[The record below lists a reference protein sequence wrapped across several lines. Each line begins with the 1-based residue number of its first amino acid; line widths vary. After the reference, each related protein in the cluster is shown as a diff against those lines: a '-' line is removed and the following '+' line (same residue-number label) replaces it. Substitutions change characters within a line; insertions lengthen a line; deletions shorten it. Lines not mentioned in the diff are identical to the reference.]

1 MPPECDPEA
10 GEVKEGVL
18 NGEQML
24 VTNQQSAELPE
35 PCIGSFHDPSAL
47 VAAELAAI
55 FIAPQ
60 FVFLPVRRDQ
70 FDASLLES
78 LAQWIGVVAAVRY
91 DAFRLLPRTAV
102 RPGDAD
108 FGGCGLRKVN
118 FTGGDTF
125 QPNSHRK
132 TFTVDQYH
140 PLRPLAPLGF
150 ADCGAPFFAGAKLP
164 SRKVSSHL
172 SRPRSS
178 GVPNSVRHAI
188 SQTPCSC
195 HCCNRRQHVEGEGNS
210 SGRNRHAAPVRK
222 TQWMPSKQARLA
234 PAVVLAYP
242 AAASAS
248 EAKGSINFHC
258 SSVISFCRFFMAQAQ
273 QLDRFKHKCLS

>member
-35 PCIGSFHDPSAL
+35 PRIGPFHDPSAL

-55 FIAPQ
+55 FIASQ
-60 FVFLPVRRDQ
+60 FVVLPVRRDQ
-70 FDASLLES
+70 FDASVLES
-78 LAQWIGVVAAVRY
+78 LAQWIGVVAAVGY

-102 RPGDAD
+102 RPGYAD

-132 TFTVDQYH
+132 TFTVDQYR
-140 PLRPLAPLGF
+140 PLRPLATLGL
-150 ADCGAPFFAGAKLP
+150 ADCGAPFSPERSCRQG
-164 SRKVSSHL
+164 R
-172 SRPRSS
+172 SRP
-178 GVPNSVRHAI
+178 
-188 SQTPCSC
+188 T
-195 HCCNRRQHVEGEGNS
+195 
-210 SGRNRHAAPVRK
+210 
-222 TQWMPSKQARLA
+222 
-234 PAVVLAYP
+234 
-242 AAASAS
+242 
-248 EAKGSINFHC
+248 
-258 SSVISFCRFFMAQAQ
+258 
-273 QLDRFKHKCLS
+273 

>member
-1 MPPECDPEA
+1 
-10 GEVKEGVL
+10 
-18 NGEQML
+18 
-24 VTNQQSAELPE
+24 
-35 PCIGSFHDPSAL
+35 
-47 VAAELAAI
+47 
-55 FIAPQ
+55 
-60 FVFLPVRRDQ
+60 
-70 FDASLLES
+70 
-78 LAQWIGVVAAVRY
+78 
-91 DAFRLLPRTAV
+91 V

-273 QLDRFKHKCLS
+273 QLNRFKHKCLS